1 MGSKVKTV
9 RLGMIGMGSWAREAL
24 VPAIKESPMAE
35 VVAVAARSEATRTIA
50 IEHFPET
57 TTHADAHDLIADD
70 RVEAVVIAAP
80 SALHAQCVED
90 ALKANKHVFLEPPVG
105 MSGDEVGHALELA
118 ERSDRVFHADY
129 ELRYAPV
136 VAAMQVALQEGAIG
150 KLLMAQVE
158 LSSNWGQGGDVGY
171 AAEEGFFSWAGSWY
185 LDLLDA
191 CIGKECTS
199 AEVLG
204 GYAKNGG
211 LMDHGWALLEYPD
224 DILGQFA
231 FNIVSPHDLRISV
244 RLAGTEGE
252 MQADLLTGRL
262 RQRRS
267 GDESVTGAIHH
278 AAQPVY
284 GFVGVRESVGAFLN
298 AVGGGTSTQ
307 TGVDVCRR
315 VHQTIEMC
323 HRAAGHRREG

>member
-1 MGSKVKTV
+1 MGSKVNPV
-9 RLGMIGMGSWAREAL
+9 RMGMIGMGNWAREAL
-24 VPAIKESPMAE
+24 VPAIKDLPMAE
-35 VVAVAARSEATRTIA
+35 VIAVAARSEASRATA
-50 IEHFPET
+50 LEHFPKT
-57 TTHADAHDLIADD
+57 TTYAAAHDLIADD
-70 RVEAVVIAAP
+70 RVEAVIIAAP
-80 SALHAQCVED
+80 SALHAQCIED

-105 MSGDEVGHALELA
+105 MSGGEVHHALELA

-136 VAAMQVALQEGAIG
+136 VAAMQRALQEGAIG

-191 CIGKECTS
+191 CIGRECTS

-204 GYAKNGG
+204 GHANNGD

-224 DILGQFA
+224 GILGQFA
-231 FNIVSPHDLRISV
+231 FNIVSPHDLRIGV
-244 RLAGTEGE
+244 RLAGMEGE

-262 RQRRS
+262 RQRRV
-267 GDESVTGAIHH
+267 GDESVTGAIHQ
-278 AAQPVY
+278 AAQPVC
-284 GFVGVRESVGAFLN
+284 GFVGVRESVRAFLS

-307 TGVDVCRR
+307 TGVEVCRR
-315 VHQTIEMC
+315 VYQTVEMC
-323 HRAAGHRREG
+323 HRAAGRRREG